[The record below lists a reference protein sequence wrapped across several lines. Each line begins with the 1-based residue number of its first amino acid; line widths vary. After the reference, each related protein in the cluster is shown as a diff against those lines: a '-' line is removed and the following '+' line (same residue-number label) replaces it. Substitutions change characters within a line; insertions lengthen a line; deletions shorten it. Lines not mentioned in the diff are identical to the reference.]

1 MITHTIWPRPLR
13 RLALAGAPLLLLGGC
28 GDGDGQAAKPAT
40 TTTTTTTTTSSAA
53 PEVSLAVKSPAP
65 GTVLKGNVARLEVSA
80 EGIQIVKADGD
91 TSGRSGHFHVFIDR
105 DPVAPG
111 AVIPKEAGIVHTA
124 ENPITLPGLGVG
136 EHRLTVVLGD
146 GVHRRLGDAQA
157 ETTVKVTGPSLQATA
172 SATSAGQPVTVTIRV
187 EGVTLAAA
195 DGDRS
200 GRTGHLH
207 LFVDREPTAPGQPIP
222 KEAGIIHTAETTVE
236 VSGLA
241 PGEHVIWVV
250 LGDGVHIPFDP
261 LVADKVVVTTL

>member
-13 RLALAGAPLLLLGGC
+13 RLALAGAVLLLLGAC
-28 GDGDGQAAKPAT
+28 GNDDGQTAKPAAT
-40 TTTTTTTTTSSAA
+40 TASSAA
-53 PEVSLAVKSPAP
+53 LEVSLEILSPAP
-65 GTVLKGNVARLEVSA
+65 GTVLKGNVARLEISA
-80 EGIQIVKADGD
+80 KGIQIVKADGD
-91 TSGRSGHFHVFIDR
+91 TSGLTGHFHVFIDR

-111 AVIPKEAGIVHTA
+111 AVIPKEAGVVHTA

-136 EHRLTVVLGD
+136 EHRLAMVLGD
-146 GVHRRLGDAQA
+146 GVHRRLGDTQA

-187 EGVTLAAA
+187 EGVTLVAA
-195 DGDRS
+195 DGDTS

-207 LFVDREPTAPGQPIP
+207 LFVDRDPTAPGQPIP
-222 KEAGIIHTAETTVE
+222 KEPGIIHTAETTVE

-250 LGDGVHIPFDP
+250 LGNGVHVPFDP
-261 LVADKVVVTTL
+261 LVADKVVVTTS